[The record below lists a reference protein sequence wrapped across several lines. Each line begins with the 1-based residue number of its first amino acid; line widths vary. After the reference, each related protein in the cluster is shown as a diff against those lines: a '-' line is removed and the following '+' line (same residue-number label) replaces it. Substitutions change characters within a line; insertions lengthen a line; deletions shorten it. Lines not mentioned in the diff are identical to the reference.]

1 MFVCREKGRAHFLG
15 GIFGLDQM
23 YFKPKEVVLKT
34 RTTTAKIKVNLVE
47 MNDRNTGLPNC

>member
-15 GIFGLDQM
+15 GIFGLDQ
-23 YFKPKEVVLKT
+23 KPKEVVLKT